1 MVPKNQPQEQPQQ
14 LFQDA
19 ALDVQAQKAQAEL
32 EATVLRFWDTVR
44 KSADVIVTLRQE
56 NAVLQAQVATLRQS
70 EADLQEQVSRA
81 LSQAPSQQTPEATQH
96 ALVPAPEIPAID
108 VEATEALIAK
118 AYETEMRAH
127 EAEVRGLRTNIDR
140 LEDELN
146 RLQNELNEAQAQLI
160 DHSTIS
166 EQLAHVRVEL
176 ESRSKLLLELQVTL
190 EEQRAARQSD
200 QRQFDQRQLEQA
212 PLDQVQIDQRQL
224 DIFGTV
230 PQLSAFGTAPQRGM
244 APAEMLALAS
254 RLDSLSGRISS
265 LFGIV

>member
-1 MVPKNQPQEQPQQ
+1 MVPRNQPQEQPQQ

-19 ALDVQAQKAQAEL
+19 AQDVQAQKAQAEL

-56 NAVLQAQVATLRQS
+56 NAVLQAQVAALRKS
-70 EADLQEQVSRA
+70 EAEAQAGRG
-81 LSQAPSQQTPEATQH
+81 LSEAPLADPSPLA
-96 ALVPAPEIPAID
+96 APIAASVAIPEISATDEAI
-108 VEATEALIAK
+108 EALIAK
-118 AYETEMRAH
+118 ARETEMRAH

-190 EEQRAARQSD
+190 EEQRNARQL
-200 QRQFDQRQLEQA
+200 DQRQL
-212 PLDQVQIDQRQL
+212 DQQLDQRQL
-224 DIFGTV
+224 DIFGTM
-230 PQLSAFGTAPQRGM
+230 PQLNAFATAPQRGM

-254 RLDSLSGRISS
+254 RLDVLSGRITS
-265 LFGIV
+265 LFGIA

>member
-1 MVPKNQPQEQPQQ
+1 MGPRNLPQEQPQQ

-19 ALDVQAQKAQAEL
+19 AQDVQAQKAQAEL

-56 NAVLQAQVATLRQS
+56 NAVLQAQVAVLRKS
-70 EADLQEQVSRA
+70 EAELQAQAGRG
-81 LSQAPSQQTPEATQH
+81 LSEAPLADPSPLAAPVTAPIAAAVT
-96 ALVPAPEIPAID
+96 APEFSATD
-108 VEATEALIAK
+108 VEAMEALIAK
-118 AYETEMRAH
+118 ARETEMKAHETEMRAH

-166 EQLAHVRVEL
+166 AQLSQVRVEL
-176 ESRSKLLLELQVTL
+176 DARSKLLLELQVNL
-190 EEQRAARQSD
+190 EEQRDARQLD
-200 QRQFDQRQLEQA
+200 QRQF
-212 PLDQVQIDQRQL
+212 DQRQL

-230 PQLSAFGTAPQRGM
+230 PQMNAFGTAPQRGM

-254 RLDSLSGRISS
+254 RLDVLSGRISS
-265 LFGIV
+265 LFGIS